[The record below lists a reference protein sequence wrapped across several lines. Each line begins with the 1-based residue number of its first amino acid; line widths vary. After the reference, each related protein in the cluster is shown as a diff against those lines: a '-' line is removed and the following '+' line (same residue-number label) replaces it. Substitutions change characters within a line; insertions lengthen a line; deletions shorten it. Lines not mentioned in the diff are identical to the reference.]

1 MLFNDRIKDCDLEFI
16 GHDGLH
22 YKLVDNKFCII
33 EHKVYAKDY
42 EDELIKLNKLFRN
55 YNYPYEL
62 YQKKIIKAIKIDI
75 IEDDFYYNKSRYLY
89 NFCGWEI
96 LCFKKAKND

>member
-1 MLFNDRIKDCDLEFI
+1 MDYGLEFI

-22 YKLVDNKFCII
+22 YKLVDNKFHII
-33 EHKVYAKDY
+33 EHKVHAKDY

-62 YQKKIIKAIKIDI
+62 YQKKNIKAIKIDI

-96 LCFKKAKND
+96 LCFKKDKND